1 MKTLIALFI
10 GFSLAYFAM
19 SNKPLLKDLAQS
31 LNEPNTRKSTD
42 HNNRY
47 GNYDPGTDNNF
58 SIEERN
64 YFNEIAKKTEYGGN
78 TEISRWIK
86 DMKIYVAGE
95 KPDYLMTELY
105 NIVQELNDLIDPIE
119 IEIVNNKK
127 ESNYTIFFGSQH
139 DYNSIEPTSS
149 KYTQNNWGLFVING
163 GETINRGSMYVD
175 IYRCYDVEGQKHLL
189 REELTQSLGLTN
201 DSYMY
206 PESIFY
212 QQWSTT
218 TSFAPIDKK
227 MIQMLYNYW

>member
-10 GFSLAYFAM
+10 GFSLAYFVM

-31 LNEPNTRKSTD
+31 LNEPNTRKSND
-42 HNNRY
+42 HTNRY
-47 GNYDPGTDNNF
+47 GNYDPSKDKNF

-78 TEISRWIK
+78 TEISRWIE

-119 IEIVNNKK
+119 IEIVNDKK

-139 DYNSIEPTSS
+139 DS
-149 KYTQNNWGLFVING
+149 
-163 GETINRGSMYVD
+163 
-175 IYRCYDVEGQKHLL
+175 LL
-189 REELTQSLGLTN
+189 PSL
-201 DSYMY
+201 
-206 PESIFY
+206 
-212 QQWSTT
+212 Q
-218 TSFAPIDKK
+218 FA
-227 MIQMLYNYW
+227 IQHPS